1 MIVLKATQDKVLSIL
16 QSVAGIVE
24 RRHTLPILANV
35 LLRKTGASLRLEV
48 SEDGLVLVGANTIAR
63 ADQYISSI
71 PRTEGKALI
80 HASHGLCGGSFSR
93 NTRPNGFFSASKA
106 NLRNAP

>member
-1 MIVLKATQDKVLSIL
+1 MIILKATQDKVLSVL

-35 LLRKTGASLRLEV
+35 LLRKTGAVFLEQSSQAVPSPVLAFRPFLIPAARRGGTGGVSSSL
-48 SEDGLVLVGANTIAR
+48 
-63 ADQYISSI
+63 
-71 PRTEGKALI
+71 
-80 HASHGLCGGSFSR
+80 
-93 NTRPNGFFSASKA
+93 RPNGFFSASKA